1 MAKPEASDQGMPAK
15 EPRGARRKRET
26 RQRLMKAA
34 LELMSAR
41 GMDGVAI
48 NEITEAADVG
58 FGSFYNHFDSKEA
71 IHAALVTEVLDSF
84 GVAMDHIAENLEDP
98 AEILCT
104 AVRYAVKRAGEKP
117 LWGRFLL
124 RTGFSADIIAGGMGQ
139 YMLRDLQ
146 RGVASGRFKMD
157 DPLMAFASV
166 GGTVMG
172 AITAQLEFA
181 PENSPVRALAVQL
194 GLNMENIPE
203 RTGSTVLQILGL
215 DKAEAEEVANRPL
228 PAVVVESTLL

>member
-1 MAKPEASDQGMPAK
+1 MAKAAPAK

-26 RQRLMKAA
+26 RQRLMRAA
-34 LELMSAR
+34 LELMSSR

-71 IHAALVTEVLDSF
+71 IHQALVKEVLDSF
-84 GVAMDHIAENLEDP
+84 GEAMDHIADTLEDP

-124 RTGFSADIIAGGMGQ
+124 RTGFSADILAGGMGQ

-181 PENSPVRALAVQL
+181 PKDSPVRALAAQL

-203 RTGSTVLQILGL
+203 RTGSTVLQVIGL
-215 DKAEAEEVANRPL
+215 SKEEADEVAHRPL
-228 PAVVVESTLL
+228 PPVELTDELF